1 MRFLCTDHRRVLNSN
16 PKQAAQLWQE
26 LILQGRGLFHLQYWD
41 QAVVVYGNAFEISEM
56 LIANSQTKYSIDRY
70 LRTAL
75 EFAYVL
81 RKNQSPCNLK
91 AFPPHVKKQLSL
103 LNTEQPISHL
113 MQPIEEVIDLPLHM
127 ADFWLRELLSL
138 DSINQQVLH

>member
-1 MRFLCTDHRRVLNSN
+1 MRFLCTDHRRELNCN
-16 PKQAAQLWQE
+16 PKQAAQLWQK
-26 LILQGRGLFHLQYWD
+26 LILQGRGLFHLQYWE

-81 RKNQSPCNLK
+81 RKSQTPCNLES
-91 AFPPHVKKQLSL
+91 FPLHVKKQLSL
-103 LNTEQPISHL
+103 LKTEQPISHL

-138 DSINQQVLH
+138 DSIESRIYH